1 MPTFDT
7 PAPISATVDLVV
19 GDARITATDRTDTVV
34 DVRPSNAAADADVR
48 AAEQTRVEYA
58 DGRLLVK
65 APRQRGF
72 GLLGKPGSIDVT
84 ITLPAGSHLH
94 GDASAGAF
102 HGTGRLGS
110 CRIRV
115 AAGDIRLDRTAD
127 ADLET
132 SAGGVRVEHV
142 AGQARISTGSGKV
155 HVAEVEGDA
164 EVKNSNGDSWLGTV
178 TGEVR
183 VKAANGDIAVDH
195 AHATVTATTANGDV
209 RIGRVSAGTV
219 TLRASSGTLDVGVRS
234 GTAALLDL
242 HTRFGRVENHLEA
255 YEPPGEPEGAVRV
268 SAQTS
273 FGDIVVRRC

>member
-72 GLLGKPGSIDVT
+72 GLVGKPGSIDVT

-94 GDASAGAF
+94 GNASAGAF
-102 HGTGRLGS
+102 HGAGRLGN
-110 CRIRV
+110 CRIRI
-115 AAGDIRLDRTAD
+115 AAGDIELDRTAD
-127 ADLET
+127 ADLDT

-142 AGQARISTGSGKV
+142 AGQARISTGSGRIRV
-155 HVAEVEGDA
+155 QEVEGDA
-164 EVKNSNGDSWLGTV
+164 VVKNSNGESWLGTV
-178 TGEVR
+178 TGEAR
-183 VKAANGDIAVDH
+183 VKAANGDIAVDR
-195 AHATVTATTANGDV
+195 AHASVTATTANGDV
-209 RIGRVSAGTV
+209 RIGEVSAGTV
-219 TLRASSGTLDVGVRS
+219 SVRTASGGLDIGVRS

-242 HTRFGRVENHLEA
+242 HTQFGRVDNHLEA
-255 YEPPGEPEGAVRV
+255 YEPPGEPESAVRV
-268 SAQTS
+268 NARTS
-273 FGDIVVRRC
+273 FGDIVIHRR